1 MTNILI
7 VGAGGI
13 GERHLRCFQKI
24 GVGRVGIVESHPE
37 RRALIASRYQCPS
50 YATWNEAQA
59 DGSWTAAVVAT
70 PAQTHIPIAIDLLQ
84 AGLDLLIE
92 KPLSVSPDRLE
103 ELKAFDVKR
112 AIRVAYVY
120 RHMAPVAELKHLLDN
135 GDFGQPLSAQV
146 ACGEDFSKARPDYAS
161 LYYAR
166 HETGGGA
173 IQDVLTHFVNAMDW
187 LVGPAQAIHCL
198 AANRKLKDVS
208 VEDTVSCSIRH
219 AGGCIANYY
228 LSQGQAPEESSFT
241 IHCENGSLRA
251 DLTTARVLTF
261 SAGSPEWIPIQFGP
275 FERDDFYIRQAH
287 AFLAA
292 IKGESDPSCTLAEA
306 IHSLQGNIAALAS
319 AQTNQ
324 LMEIKS

>member
-1 MTNILI
+1 MTNLLI

-24 GVGRVGIVESHPE
+24 VERIAIVESHPE
-37 RRALIASRYQCPS
+37 RRALIAARYQCPS
-50 YATWNEAQA
+50 YGSWSEAQA
-59 DGSWTAAVVAT
+59 DCPWTAAVIAT
-70 PAQTHIPIAIDLLQ
+70 PAQTHIPIAIDLLRS
-84 AGLDLLIE
+84 GLDVLIE
-92 KPLSVSPDRLE
+92 KPLAVAPDRLD
-103 ELKAFDVKR
+103 ELKSFDATR
-112 AIRVAYVY
+112 TIRIAYVY
-120 RHMAPVAELKHLLDN
+120 RHMPPVAELKRLLVTGN
-135 GDFGQPLSAQV
+135 LGLPLSAQV
-146 ACGEDFSKARPDYAS
+146 VCGEDFSKARPDYAS

-166 HETGGGA
+166 HESGGGA

-219 AGGCIANYY
+219 AGGCIATYY
-228 LSQGQAPEESSFT
+228 LSQGQAPKETSLT

-251 DLTTARVLTF
+251 DLCNARINTF
-261 SAGSPEWIPIQFGP
+261 HADDSEWMSTQFGA

-306 IHSLQGNIAALAS
+306 IHSLQSNIAALAS
-319 AQTNQ
+319 AQNGQ